1 MPSYSVEELK
11 EYCLEHNVELLQNY
25 DKKATSKTFIIG
37 KCVTENCDQTFN
49 KLYSVLLTAGAY
61 CKCCAK
67 KNKKIKYG
75 ETWKENHTGEN
86 AHKFKEFL
94 DKRKKTNLKRW
105 GVEHAILNKDIIE
118 QRKATNLERYGVEF
132 AGQSQI
138 IKDKK
143 IQNSLIKFGVEYPSQ
158 TKEFQEKSKKT
169 FMERYGGIRASH
181 CQETKD
187 KVKSTSLERFGQTN
201 AMKNETIKEKY
212 KQGCLESFG
221 FQSPLQNPEISE
233 KMMKSCFN
241 LKEYTFPSGKV
252 IQIQGYERFGI
263 NDLLNIEK
271 LSEDDII
278 VSRKEVPEIWY
289 DDVDGS
295 NRRYFVDLYIP
306 SQKRCI
312 EIKSSWTVKK
322 DYVFE
327 KQKAMKDAGYKCEI
341 WVYDDKGIRIGSY
354 E

>member
-37 KCVTENCDQTFN
+37 KCVTENCDQPFN

-61 CKCCAK
+61 CKGCAK
-67 KNKKIKYG
+67 INGQKKHSQ
-75 ETWKENHTGEN
+75 TWKDNYTGEN
-86 AHKFKEFL
+86 AHKLEEFL

-105 GVEHAILNKDIIE
+105 GVEHALHNKDFLE
-118 QRKATNLERYGVEF
+118 QRKITNLERYGVES

-143 IQNSLIKFGVEYPSQ
+143 KQNSLAKFGVEHPCQ
-158 TKEFQEKSKKT
+158 TKEFQDKVTKTCIEK
-169 FMERYGGIRASH
+169 YGHKRASSS
-181 CQETKD
+181 QETKD
-187 KVKSTSLERFGQTN
+187 KVKKTSLERFGQTN

-221 FQSPLQNPEISE
+221 FENPLQNPEISE

-252 IQIQGYERFGI
+252 VQIQGYERFGI

-271 LSEDDII
+271 LGEDDII

-289 DDVDGS
+289 DDVDGI

-306 SQKRCI
+306 SQNRCI

-341 WVYDDKGIRIGSY
+341 WVYDDKGNRIESY

>member
-37 KCVTENCDQTFN
+37 KCVTENCDETFN

-61 CKCCAK
+61 CKGCSK
-67 KNKKIKYG
+67 KIGNKKRG
-75 ETWKENHTGEN
+75 ETNLREYGHE
-86 AHKFKEFL
+86 FVSQVKEFM
-94 DKRKKTNLKRW
+94 DSRKDTNLARY
-105 GVEHAILNKDIIE
+105 GVENFSQHKDFVE
-118 QRKATNLERYGVEF
+118 KRKATTLERYGVEF
-132 AGQSQI
+132 ASQSSI
-138 IKDKK
+138 IKEKK
-143 IQNSLIKFGVEYPSQ
+143 KQTSLANFGVEHPSQ

-181 CQETKD
+181 CQKTKD

-201 AMKNETIKEKY
+201 AMKNESIKEKY
-212 KQGCLESFG
+212 RQGCLESFG
-221 FQSPLQNPEISE
+221 FESPLQNPEISE

-252 IQIQGYERFGI
+252 VQIQGYERFGI

-271 LSEDDII
+271 LGEDDII

-289 DDVDGS
+289 DDVDGI

-306 SQKRCI
+306 SQNRCI

-341 WVYDDKGIRIGSY
+341 WVYDDKGNRIESY